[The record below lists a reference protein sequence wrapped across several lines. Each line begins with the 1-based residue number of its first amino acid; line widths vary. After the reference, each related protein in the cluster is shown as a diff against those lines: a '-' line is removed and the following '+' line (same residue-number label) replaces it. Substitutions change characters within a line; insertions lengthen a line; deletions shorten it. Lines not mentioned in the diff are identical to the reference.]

1 MKATHLA
8 LSDTGEAP
16 ATKDEACPSVSV
28 GPGAFFR
35 REGER
40 ERSLAGRK
48 LGGMWIVEDVE
59 PADNCREEAW
69 PGTNET
75 FQREHNWNVE
85 SSTKRNLLVPR
96 NTRRYC
102 QSLECPVT

>member
-28 GPGAFFR
+28 GPGAFF
-35 REGER
+35 EADR
-40 ERSLAGRK
+40 ERSLAGMK

-59 PADNCREEAW
+59 SQQTTAEKKPGPEPARSSREN
-69 PGTNET
+69 T
-75 FQREHNWNVE
+75 NWNVE
-85 SSTKRNLLVPR
+85 SSTKRNL
-96 NTRRYC
+96 
-102 QSLECPVT
+102 